1 MFRERS
7 FNPQQAAT
15 ELECVMNHNE
25 DLPPRPLQSPVTHM
39 CSARQPQALRGAV
52 QQGVRTICLL
62 APSFGGMS
70 GLSSFRL
77 LSWAQGNGTDKGL
90 HHTAT
95 RRMTRSVRGSAPSAW
110 LPPVTPPHRQA
121 PCSPWPVR
129 RGGPLSAATG
139 PCASLAN
146 LYLMIFTWQHN

>member
-110 LPPVTPPHRQA
+110 LPPSPLRTARRPAAPG
-121 PCSPWPVR
+121 PCSEGDLCLQQQALVH
-129 RGGPLSAATG
+129 PLQISI
-139 PCASLAN
+139 L
-146 LYLMIFTWQHN
+146 